1 MSFGQLFHR
10 HESAEAIFEDVD
22 SAILIQRHMHRKK
35 GFHILDGDVFLQQLN
50 KKYKK
55 QGSGRRVSG
64 GGGGEAKT
72 RNRKKALLR
81 FELVI
86 AGMRVW
92 SANH

>member
-1 MSFGQLFHR
+1 
-10 HESAEAIFEDVD
+10 
-22 SAILIQRHMHRKK
+22 
-35 GFHILDGDVFLQQLN
+35 LQQLN

-55 QGSGRRVSG
+55 QGRGKRVTG
-64 GGGGEAKT
+64 EDGEEAKT